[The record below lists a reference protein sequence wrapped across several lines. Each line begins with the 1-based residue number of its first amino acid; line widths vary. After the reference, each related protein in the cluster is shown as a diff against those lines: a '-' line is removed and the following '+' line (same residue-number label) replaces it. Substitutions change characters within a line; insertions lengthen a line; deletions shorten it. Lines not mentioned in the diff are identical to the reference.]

1 MPHAYTM
8 YISVTVT
15 VTVTDTITVSCFLI
29 IFIFYIRVVFKIIKN
44 RINSDVLGLKL
55 SHRRIQIYNNHQIR
69 RYKHGSRT
77 S

>member
-29 IFIFYIRVVFKIIKN
+29 VFIFYIRVGFKIIKN
-44 RINSDVLGLKL
+44 KINCDELGLIL
-55 SHRRIQIYNNHQIR
+55 LHRRI
-69 RYKHGSRT
+69 
-77 S
+77 